1 MDVQITPEPGPEE
14 REAIEAAL
22 RRLNGRGPTPAAYDS
37 AWRKAA
43 LREAVEPEPDLQ
55 AGARPRR
62 SFGATRA

>member
-22 RRLNGRGPTPAAYDS
+22 RRLIGRGSVPAAYRS
-37 AWRKAA
+37 AWRKAG
-43 LREAVEPEPDLQ
+43 LQEAVEPEPEPQ

>member
-22 RRLNGRGPTPAAYDS
+22 RRLIGRGSAPAAYGS
-37 AWRKAA
+37 AWRKAG
-43 LREAVEPEPDLQ
+43 LREAVEPEPQ